1 MRAPRAF
8 IISGNGE
15 MYPCHAPPPPAELS
29 KIYIYMCVY
38 GNIKGDS
45 RVRRKEERLVCRIG
59 YGRKIINVWR
69 TSRRVEWLVYG
80 VSYDICP
87 RWYLDAVERYGV
99 PWRFD

>member
-1 MRAPRAF
+1 MK
-8 IISGNGE
+8 
-15 MYPCHAPPPPAELS
+15 Y
-29 KIYIYMCVY
+29 
-38 GNIKGDS
+38 KGVGKRNVGS
-45 RVRRKEERLVCRIG
+45 S

-87 RWYLDAVERYGV
+87 LWYLDGVERYGV